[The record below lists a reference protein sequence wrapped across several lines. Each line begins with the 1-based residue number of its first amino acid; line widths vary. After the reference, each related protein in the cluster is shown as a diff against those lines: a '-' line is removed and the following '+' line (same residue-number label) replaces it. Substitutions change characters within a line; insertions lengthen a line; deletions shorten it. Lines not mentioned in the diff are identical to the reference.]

1 MGSSLMNAQLRCVV
15 FCVILRQAQ
24 LEMVKPFIQRI
35 RSHLEL
41 YIVVR
46 GQIVMQVALMRQLSI
61 IK

>member
-15 FCVILRQAQ
+15 FCVILMQAQ

-46 GQIVMQVALMRQLSI
+46 GQIVIHVALMRQLNI